1 MLLFVAQSFLFFFF
15 LPLSKNDAKPLGVQL
30 PPSIHADCTWT
41 YNWYAF
47 ILPLLSLLPFPS
59 SPLTTISSK
68 IPREAVSS
76 ALLRQWA
83 RLTESM
89 IWRLTTYPRLEHSE
103 KQWREEIISWSQRYA
118 NWTRTQKRE
127 RGLHL
132 KPIRQLDS
140 FKLGRARSK
149 LCLFSFPVTSPSHTS
164 AHLLSR
170 SLWHMVC
177 LVANNLA
184 AITWSCTVP
193 EW

>member
-1 MLLFVAQSFLFFFF
+1 MSYSVEEATGKSWTQYVQASFNTRSQLHAVYVILIHVAVCGSKFSVLFFFF
-15 LPLSKNDAKPLGVQL
+15 FLCLRMMQNLWGVQL
-30 PPSIHADCTWT
+30 PPSVHADCTWT

-103 KQWREEIISWSQRYA
+103 KQWQEEIISWS
-118 NWTRTQKRE
+118 
-127 RGLHL
+127 
-132 KPIRQLDS
+132 
-140 FKLGRARSK
+140 
-149 LCLFSFPVTSPSHTS
+149 
-164 AHLLSR
+164 
-170 SLWHMVC
+170 
-177 LVANNLA
+177 
-184 AITWSCTVP
+184 
-193 EW
+193 